1 VAQSPEASVVP
12 SCRRK
17 SSLKR
22 QAQLV
27 VAEVDGDAVDPSRE
41 VDAIVDAIECFQ
53 DVVEG
58 LLDEVLGQLA
68 VADVTRAERTDA
80 LVVA

>member
-1 VAQSPEASVVP
+1 
-12 SCRRK
+12 
-17 SSLKR
+17 LKR

-27 VAEVDGDAVDPSRE
+27 VAEIDGDAVDPSRE
-41 VDAIVDAIECFQ
+41 VDAIVGAIECFQ